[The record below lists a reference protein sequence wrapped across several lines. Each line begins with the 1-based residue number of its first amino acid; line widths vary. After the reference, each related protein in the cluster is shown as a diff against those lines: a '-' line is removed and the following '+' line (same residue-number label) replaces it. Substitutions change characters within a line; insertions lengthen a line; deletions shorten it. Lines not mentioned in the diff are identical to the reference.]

1 MVLAFLILAAIWVL
15 AWVVLIVVALVKILF
30 PGSDGGYDNERDL
43 PGEGSAG

>member
-15 AWVVLIVVALVKILF
+15 AWVVLIVMALVKILF
-30 PGSDGGYDNERDL
+30 PVPDGAYDNERDL